1 MIMFFQRSDHKRN
14 KEYSYMFTKP
24 SQGWNPK
31 SLKLH
36 NQVLT
41 VIIFEDGKLKEILW
55 NYSIKN
61 LVVIMNTQ
69 NITFHQ

>member
-41 VIIFEDGKLKEILW
+41 VIIFEDGKLKEIL
-55 NYSIKN
+55 
-61 LVVIMNTQ
+61 
-69 NITFHQ
+69 